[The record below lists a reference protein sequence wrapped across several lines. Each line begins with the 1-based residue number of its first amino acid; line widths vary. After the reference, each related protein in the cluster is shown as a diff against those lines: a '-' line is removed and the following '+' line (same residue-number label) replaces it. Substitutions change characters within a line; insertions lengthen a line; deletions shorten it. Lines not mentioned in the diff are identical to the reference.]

1 MTMAAAATF
10 CDGCG
15 RPQAQGDHDRC
26 RRRRA
31 ATDPPRFCESCG
43 RKLVVQVLPLG
54 WTARC
59 VRCGPLSTASP

>member
-1 MTMAAAATF
+1 MTEGPY

-15 RPQAQGDHDRC
+15 RPVAGSDHARCQA
-26 RRRRA
+26 RRA
-31 ATDPPRFCESCG
+31 ATDPPRFCTECG

-59 VRCGPLSTASP
+59 VRCGPLAQPPR

>member
-1 MTMAAAATF
+1 MTEGPY

-15 RPQAQGDHDRC
+15 QPVAGSDHARC
-26 RRRRA
+26 KARRA
-31 ATDPPRFCESCG
+31 ATDPPRFCAECG

-59 VRCGPLSTASP
+59 VRCGPLAQPPG

>member
-1 MTMAAAATF
+1 VPEPPF

-15 RPQAQGDHDRC
+15 RPLAEGDHDRC

-31 ATDPPRFCESCG
+31 ATDPPRFCVACG
-43 RKLVVQVLPLG
+43 RKLVVQVLPTG

-59 VRCGPLSTASP
+59 VRCGPLEGVSR